1 MATYYTLLTK
11 IGQARIANAVALNQ
25 MVNLTYM
32 AVGDGN
38 GNPTTPNENQ
48 TALVREKYR
57 ATINQLTV
65 DADNPNYLVA
75 ELIVPTNVGGWSIYE
90 VGVFDDQNQLI
101 AVANFPAT
109 YKPELAE
116 GSGRDL
122 IVRIIIQVS
131 NTSVVTLKIDPAITL
146 ASQAWVAA
154 NYVKKIT
161 VAGGTTG
168 QILAKKSNANE
179 DFQWVDPTAAVDV
192 NVFSR
197 EETQTVATGQTI
209 INLAQLTTDGAAIYI
224 EGIRLRDDQFTVN
237 SSTRLTLA
245 TSYPAGTKVTIVQNE
260 ETSRNAFTLK
270 ANNLSDLT
278 DKAAAR
284 TNLGLDAMGIG
295 TNNSPF
301 ITTGSTFDWQ
311 SYDFKAG
318 ESIYIDT
325 SVMVNT
331 PAEMVYPSAVTRL
344 FITTEG
350 ARKNAA
356 YELRVTPSTATNS
369 NYKTY
374 ALRITGSAGSRSFQV
389 REELS
394 SAIPVTIAQGGTGA
408 TTTEQALVNLGLTQN
423 FLSGRLRQVYK
434 IENSTEWVWPEDAHF
449 IRVTLVGAGG
459 GGGGCHGE
467 NMNQTVSGGGGGAGG
482 AIYAWYGTDYPGVT
496 PGMTINVTVGSGGNG
511 GVGAGGGSKG
521 GDTIF
526 LDSVAVG
533 GSGASSNID
542 YNEGGIGGQYNGPG
556 YLGQRGGDGSDGQSG
571 AWWFAG
577 NGGSS
582 IFGGG
587 GRAGVLAGF
596 PGVCSGSG
604 GGGAYDPLLRN
615 TSGTGGRGANGVVI
629 IEVYY

>member
-25 MVNLTYM
+25 KVNLTYM

-48 TALVREKYR
+48 TTLVREKYR

-65 DADNPNYLVA
+65 DPDNQNYLVA

-154 NYVKKIT
+154 NYVKKVT

-168 QILAKKSNANE
+168 QVLVKKSNANE

-237 SSTRLTLA
+237 SPTRLTLA
-245 TSYPAGTKVTIVQNE
+245 TSYPEGTKVTIVQNE

-278 DKAAAR
+278 DKAVAR
-284 TNLGLDAMGIG
+284 TNMGLKTAALRDVGNGEGQIPDRSYWNESISG
-295 TNNSPF
+295 TNGWRKTPDGYIEQWG
-301 ITTGSTFDWQ
+301 IT
-311 SYDFKAG
+311 
-318 ESIYIDT
+318 
-325 SVMVNT
+325 
-331 PAEMVYPSAVTRL
+331 SA
-344 FITTEG
+344 
-350 ARKNAA
+350 
-356 YELRVTPSTATNS
+356 TATDVLLTFPIPFPIGVTAILEHDIGAAGYHSRLSIWQFSSLTPNGCLAS
-369 NYKTY
+369 NVGTLTRGTQ
-374 ALRITGSAGSRSFQV
+374 ALEA
-389 REELS
+389 
-394 SAIPVTIAQGGTGA
+394 PVT
-408 TTTEQALVNLGLTQN
+408 
-423 FLSGRLRQVYK
+423 
-434 IENSTEWVWPEDAHF
+434 
-449 IRVTLVGAGG
+449 AG
-459 GGGGCHGE
+459 C
-467 NMNQTVSGGGGGAGG
+467 
-482 AIYAWYGTDYPGVT
+482 
-496 PGMTINVTVGSGGNG
+496 
-511 GVGAGGGSKG
+511 
-521 GDTIF
+521 
-526 LDSVAVG
+526 
-533 GSGASSNID
+533 
-542 YNEGGIGGQYNGPG
+542 
-556 YLGQRGGDGSDGQSG
+556 R
-571 AWWFAG
+571 WFA
-577 NGGSS
+577 
-582 IFGGG
+582 
-587 GRAGVLAGF
+587 
-596 PGVCSGSG
+596 
-604 GGGAYDPLLRN
+604 
-615 TSGTGGRGANGVVI
+615 RGK
-629 IEVYY
+629 